1 MTNKYLDVKRADAL
15 AMINLHTQEEQPVVD
30 IIMCS
35 MRPELIGRIADN
47 INCQKAN
54 IGKVIIVPQ
63 NYTPAQLMLL
73 ETKIKNKQELI
84 ILNLNNDISLGTKHQ
99 LAHNETTADYVSVM
113 DDDDIYFPN
122 YLKGQLN
129 CLLNVGKPAIVSIA
143 NPIGRNEVTNDIGFL
158 LADIRY
164 KGIFVG
170 AGGSMVY
177 HREIGEL
184 VGFKDVKSGY
194 DNTFQTEAYNSG
206 YKLINSLPFNFI
218 VTRGRNDHTWN
229 LTRKTGIS
237 FNNIKLEEV
246 EL

>member
-84 ILNLNNDISLGTKHQ
+84 ILNLNKS
-99 LAHNETTADYVSVM
+99 
-113 DDDDIYFPN
+113 
-122 YLKGQLN
+122 
-129 CLLNVGKPAIVSIA
+129 SI
-143 NPIGRNEVTNDIGFL
+143 
-158 LADIRY
+158 
-164 KGIFVG
+164 
-170 AGGSMVY
+170 
-177 HREIGEL
+177 
-184 VGFKDVKSGY
+184 
-194 DNTFQTEAYNSG
+194 
-206 YKLINSLPFNFI
+206 
-218 VTRGRNDHTWN
+218 
-229 LTRKTGIS
+229 
-237 FNNIKLEEV
+237 
-246 EL
+246 